1 MAAIRFDPRPI
12 LGRKIVSARLF
23 LHTTQP
29 DNQLR
34 YIRISTVNQDWVEG
48 NSRRS
53 YGHRDRF
60 GVPVVGDMRL
70 MPFAKGSSLWSTSSC
85 SAPSTI

>member
-1 MAAIRFDPRPI
+1 MAAVRFDPRPI
-12 LGRKIVSARLF
+12 MSRKIVSARLF
-23 LHTTQP
+23 LHTTQA

-53 YGHRDRF
+53 YGPGDGATYNYADHAGRKPWAWPGSQFCERD
-60 GVPVVGDMRL
+60 L
-70 MPFAKGSSLWSTSSC
+70 LLW
-85 SAPSTI
+85 P